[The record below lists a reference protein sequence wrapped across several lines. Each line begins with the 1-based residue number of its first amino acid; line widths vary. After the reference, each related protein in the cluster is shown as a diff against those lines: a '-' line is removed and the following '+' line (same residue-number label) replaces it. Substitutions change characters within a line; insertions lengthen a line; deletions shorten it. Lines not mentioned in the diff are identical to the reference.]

1 MQVMPPTDV
10 SITRTTVLDAPAP
23 TIFALLEDFRTWK
36 RWSFWE
42 QTDPNLKRTYTGPER
57 GVGAHYAWSGNAKA
71 GAGSMEITGAAAG
84 RQVTID
90 LRFLKPFKA
99 TNPTTITLEPLDGGR
114 TRVNWTMSSKRGA
127 VMRAFSKIV
136 KFDAVLADQI
146 DQSLEALGRE
156 AAAAQ

>member
-1 MQVMPPTDV
+1 MASTDV

-42 QTDPNLKRTYTGPER
+42 QTDPNLQRTYTGPDR

-84 RQVTID
+84 RQVSID

-99 TNPTTITLEPLDGGR
+99 TNPTTITLEPLDDGR
-114 TRVNWTMSSKRGA
+114 TRVNWTMSSKRGT
-127 VMRAFSKIV
+127 VMRAFSKVV
-136 KFDAVLADQI
+136 KLDAALADQI
-146 DQSLEALGRE
+146 DQTLEALGRE